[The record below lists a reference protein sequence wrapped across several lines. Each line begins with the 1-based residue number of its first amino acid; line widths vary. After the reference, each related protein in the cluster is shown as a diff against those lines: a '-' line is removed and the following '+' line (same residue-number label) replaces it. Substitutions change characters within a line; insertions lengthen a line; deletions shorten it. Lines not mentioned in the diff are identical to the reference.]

1 MYARL
6 RVSTVVS
13 SFLGSIGSLL
23 DFSVVKYSESR
34 QVKFIIISQT
44 KWCVLRE
51 TFLPDTTIVHVFS
64 MLTIHF
70 SLSMFSWLSVMN
82 RTFSWND
89 VVKLKF
95 ALYASREVSL
105 SVNGKM

>member
-44 KWCVLRE
+44 KWCVLRK

-64 MLTIHF
+64 MLTIH
-70 SLSMFSWLSVMN
+70 LSMFSWLSVMN
-82 RTFSWND
+82 RTFSWNE